1 MFNLAEPF
9 VTQTSRVSIL
19 RHDRHDLRVEGHV
32 HLNNLCVTCRC
43 YPCID
48 WMLPPTDPFLRAEDN
63 NPTIPWPDAHDV
75 NPAGKR
81 ARDDRIHT
89 YVHTYLVDEAWLL
102 PPPHNRCLKRDHHPK
117 PGLPKLT
124 RGDIDT
130 VKVDQDPHDVA

>member
-32 HLNNLCVTCRC
+32 HLNNLRVTCRC

-75 NPAGKR
+75 NPARKR

-102 PPPHNRCLKRDHHPK
+102 PWIDRKTQD
-117 PGLPKLT
+117 T
-124 RGDIDT
+124 R
-130 VKVDQDPHDVA
+130 PDV